1 MNANMKVNLSRA
13 CIFALALMASATCS
27 AWYGGGGWHGG
38 VWHGGGGG
46 WHGPGWGGSGRSY
59 YDYAPP
65 CYTQCNGLDQC
76 RRYCNY

>member
-38 VWHGGGGG
+38 GGG
-46 WHGPGWGGSGRSY
+46 WHGVGWGGSGRSY
-59 YDYAPP
+59 YAPS
-65 CYTQCNGLDQC
+65 CFTQCNGWGQC
-76 RRYCNY
+76 RRYCTY